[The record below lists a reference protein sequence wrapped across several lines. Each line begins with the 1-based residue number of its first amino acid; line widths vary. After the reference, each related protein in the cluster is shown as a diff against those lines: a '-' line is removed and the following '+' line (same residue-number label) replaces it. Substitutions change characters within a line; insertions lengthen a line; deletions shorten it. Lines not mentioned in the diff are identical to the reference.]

1 MSGMNGKFYHS
12 VKYLSQTPAACVFS
26 SPFGV
31 QQGGREGMLSPA
43 QFSIYI
49 NKLILEIKQ
58 ASVGV
63 G

>member
-12 VKYLSQTPAACVFS
+12 IKYLSQTPTACVFS
-26 SPFGV
+26 NPFGV
-31 QQGGREGMLSPA
+31 KRGGMLYPA

-49 NKLILEIKQ
+49 NELILEIKQ